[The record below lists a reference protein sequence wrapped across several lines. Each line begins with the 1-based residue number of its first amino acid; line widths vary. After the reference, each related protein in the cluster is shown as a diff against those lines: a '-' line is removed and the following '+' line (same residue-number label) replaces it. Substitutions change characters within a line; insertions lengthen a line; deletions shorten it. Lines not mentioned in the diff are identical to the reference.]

1 MEHDQGF
8 DRTNMKNGAFS
19 GIKIV
24 SFSWAMVG
32 PLTMKYFADHGATVI
47 RMETSKRT
55 CLNRTSP
62 PFKDGKPGMNRSGYF
77 NHFSGNMLS
86 MALNMSHPLAL
97 GVARRLIAQ
106 ADVVMENFTP
116 GVIEKWGLGYEE
128 LKKVKPDIILLR
140 QSGFGSSGLYSR
152 LPAYGMILAAISG
165 LSNFI
170 GWPDR
175 GPLPVG
181 VGAYTDCISPRFA
194 VPALI
199 AALDYRNKT
208 GKGQLLDLSQFETA
222 IYFILPAI
230 LDYMA
235 NSREP
240 LRMGNSCPYAVPH
253 SVYPCKGNDRWCTI
267 TVFDDEQWAA
277 LCKVIGK
284 PEYSE
289 DSRFNTL
296 MNRKKNENELDGLIG
311 EWTIRF
317 TAEEVMTQMQA
328 AGVPAGVVKDAAGIY
343 SDPQLRGRNFFWPM
357 NQREM
362 GLFTHLGT
370 SINLS
375 DTPARAYLPAPCLGE
390 HTEYVCT
397 KVLGMSDEEFVELVQ
412 AGVLE

>member
-1 MEHDQGF
+1 MQHDQGF
-8 DRTNMKNGAFS
+8 DQTKMKKGAFS
-19 GIKIV
+19 GVKIV

-47 RMETSKRT
+47 RMESSKRT

-62 PFKDGKPGMNRSGYF
+62 PFKDRRPGINRSGYF

-86 MALNMSHPLAL
+86 MALNMSHPKAA
-97 GVARRLIAQ
+97 GIAKRLIAQ
-106 ADVVMENFTP
+106 ADIVMENFTP

-128 LKKVKPDIILLR
+128 LKKVKPDIIMLR
-140 QSGFGSSGLYSR
+140 QSGFGSSAPYSR

-194 VPALI
+194 APALI

-230 LDYMA
+230 LDYVA
-235 NSREP
+235 NRREP
-240 LRMGNSCPYAVPH
+240 VRMGNSSPYAVPH
-253 SVYPCKGNDRWCTI
+253 AVYPCKGNDRWCTV
-267 TVFDDEQWAA
+267 TVLNDEQWVAF
-277 LCKVIGK
+277 CKVIGK
-284 PEYSE
+284 PEYIE
-289 DSRFNTL
+289 DSRFNTF
-296 MNRKKNENELDGLIG
+296 MNRKKNENELNELIG
-311 EWTIRF
+311 QWTIGF
-317 TAEEVMTQMQA
+317 TAEEVMTRMQA
-328 AGVPAGVVKDAAGIY
+328 AGVPAGVVKDSSQVY
-343 SDPQLRGRNFFWPM
+343 SDPQLRARNLFWPM
-357 NQREM
+357 NQKEM

-370 SINLS
+370 SVNLS
-375 DTPARAYLPAPCLGE
+375 NTPAQANLPAPILGE

-397 KVLGMSDEEFVELVQ
+397 KMMGMSDEEFVELLQ
-412 AGVLE
+412 EGVLE